1 MTFKGDHL
9 AAFLAIVQGGSLGR
23 AAETLHVTQP
33 ALSRTVR
40 RLEAEIRSPL
50 FERHSKGMQLTPIG
64 EALLLQTQAEPRGY
78 AR

>member
-40 RLEAEIRSPL
+40 RLAKRGVD
-50 FERHSKGMQLTPIG
+50 ERLGS
-64 EALLLQTQAEPRGY
+64 
-78 AR
+78 